1 MAEMLTGLFFGS
13 FNPIHVGHLII
24 ANYMATQTD
33 LREVWL
39 VVSPHNPLKDKK
51 SLAKDYDR
59 LHLVHL
65 AVQDNPLLRPC
76 DIEFSLP
83 KPSFTI
89 DTLAYLKE
97 KYPERR
103 FCLIMGSDNLATL
116 HKWKNHELLLRDYPF
131 YVYHRPEYPPGSLAT
146 HPGVQIFED
155 VPLMMLSSSY
165 IRQCIQAGKSVRYLV
180 SDPVFEYLTSSSM
193 YR

>member
-1 MAEMLTGLFFGS
+1 
-13 FNPIHVGHLII
+13 
-24 ANYMATQTD
+24 MATHTD

-65 AVQDNPLLRPC
+65 AVQDNPALRPC

-116 HKWKNHELLLRDYPF
+116 HKWKNHELLLRDYPL
-131 YVYHRPEYPPGSLAT
+131 YVYHRPEYPPGSLAA
-146 HPGVQIFED
+146 HPCVRIFED

-180 SDPVFEYLTSSSM
+180 SDPVFEYLASSGM

>member
-1 MAEMLTGLFFGS
+1 MADMLTGLFFGS

-65 AVQDNPLLRPC
+65 AVQDNPALRPC

-116 HKWKNHELLLRDYPF
+116 HKWKNHELLLRDYPL
-131 YVYHRPEYPPGSLAT
+131 YVYHRPEYPPGSLAA
-146 HPGVQIFED
+146 HPRVHLFED

-180 SDPVFEYLTSSSM
+180 SDPVFEYLASSGM

>member
-1 MAEMLTGLFFGS
+1 MTEKTGLFFGS

-116 HKWKNHELLLRDYPF
+116 HKWKNHELLLRDYPL
-131 YVYHRPEYPPGSLAT
+131 YVYHRPEYPPGSLAA